1 MSSDSSNKKPDSI
14 EPTPPS
20 GRGQRSSGRAPATWG
35 AARDAL
41 AAVFNLEVL
50 LRNKSVSPVTLLD
63 LLPELRTSAALLRD
77 AFHAEAED
85 DPVAAAVSAYGA
97 LRVVD
102 VQVLLDTIDA
112 GEADRDALATRAG
125 SLADELEVSA
135 DLLTLLDRSGAPGP
149 TDVSLALVAREAGRM
164 PGAWRGRE
172 RVVKFDEASPDRSV
186 ATDPVVLGP
195 LLSLV
200 VACVHESG
208 AEDIVVRIQLA
219 PEAGFVVE
227 AASEADKDLPT
238 LSMRVLPW
246 VPPAE
251 SVARRVAANIG
262 ARVDL
267 EAGRGSITL
276 ERSTD

>member
-14 EPTPPS
+14 EPAPPS
-20 GRGQRSSGRAPATWG
+20 GKGQRSSGRAPAAWG

-50 LRNKSVSPVTLLD
+50 LRNKSVPSGTLLD
-63 LLPELRTSAALLRD
+63 LLPELRTSGALLRD
-77 AFHAEAED
+77 AFHAEAEG
-85 DPVAAAVSAYGA
+85 DPATSGVCAYGE
-97 LRVVD
+97 LRIGD
-102 VQVLLDTIDA
+102 LEVLLDAIEA
-112 GEADRDALATRAG
+112 GDADRDALAMRAG

-135 DLLTLLDRSGAPGP
+135 DLLALLDRSNTPGP

-172 RVVKFDEASPDRSV
+172 RVVKFDEASPDRPV

-200 VACVHESG
+200 VACVHEAGVS
-208 AEDIVVRIQLA
+208 DIVVRIRLA
-219 PEAGFVVE
+219 PDAGFVVE
-227 AASEADKDLPT
+227 AAGGVDKDLAT

-251 SVARRVAANIG
+251 AVARRVAANMG
-262 ARVDL
+262 ANV
-267 EAGRGSITL
+267 EIAEGRGTITL
-276 ERSTD
+276 ARAPD